1 MKNSLPI
8 LCALVSC
15 LSLYAQ
21 NVTVEGLIIP
31 RDNEGMYV
39 RNPDG
44 QFEIEWSKETKVAL
58 EVNTRLFKELKGT
71 VLHYQV
77 QASKEVLRFT
87 LPKGPITGIVG
98 VRSKEQLSK
107 MLKEAHE
114 ENWIGEHGLRLFFG
128 ESRPQQIASPEDL
141 RFIGLWDSSAK
152 PRTLTIKGKKYEC
165 SLKKGGQTKALLFNV
180 LGTDDCKPFVN
191 RARVLGQRKGE
202 IILAKEIHLQPIG
215 DQAALDD
222 PKLPRYLF
230 IGDSI
235 SGNYDRGLREFLAG
249 KFNLHHPPTNC
260 GPSAKGRSSILEWL
274 GAYRQPGRHWD
285 VISFNHGHLSLIH
298 I

>member
-8 LCALVSC
+8 LCALVSS
-15 LSLYAQ
+15 LGLYAQ
-21 NVTVEGLIIP
+21 EVTVEGLIIP
-31 RDNEGMYV
+31 LDNEGMYV

-44 QFEIEWSKETKVAL
+44 QFEIEWTKETKVAL

-141 RFIGLWDSSAK
+141 RFIGLW
-152 PRTLTIKGKKYEC
+152 E
-165 SLKKGGQTKALLFNV
+165 
-180 LGTDDCKPFVN
+180 
-191 RARVLGQRKGE
+191 
-202 IILAKEIHLQPIG
+202 H
-215 DQAALDD
+215 
-222 PKLPRYLF
+222 
-230 IGDSI
+230 
-235 SGNYDRGLREFLAG
+235 
-249 KFNLHHPPTNC
+249 
-260 GPSAKGRSSILEWL
+260 
-274 GAYRQPGRHWD
+274 
-285 VISFNHGHLSLIH
+285 
-298 I
+298 